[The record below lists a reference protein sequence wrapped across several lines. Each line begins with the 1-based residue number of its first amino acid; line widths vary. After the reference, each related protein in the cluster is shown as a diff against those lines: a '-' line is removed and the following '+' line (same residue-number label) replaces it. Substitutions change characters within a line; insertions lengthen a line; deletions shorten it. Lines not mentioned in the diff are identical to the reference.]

1 MEESVFI
8 SLWSPPYSPPSK
20 KFTRRRRRRRRRK
33 GGESGGG
40 EGADGRST
48 LINQDS
54 AACTSNG
61 GTLSETQHPSHPADA
76 IPPLLIDLSQ
86 LCHLFRGNLFSLHL
100 NQFRGRARGIM
111 EFCSFAGLASVGL
124 VNCICVWLS
133 LRCYP
138 FSFFGLWNHLLTK
151 SNQ

>member
-1 MEESVFI
+1 MITPIFSAKLKVHKEEEEE
-8 SLWSPPYSPPSK
+8 
-20 KFTRRRRRRRRRK
+20 

-86 LCHLFRGNLFSLHL
+86 LCHLFRGNFFQLPSQPIKREGQGDNGILFFCRTCFCGVGKLH
-100 NQFRGRARGIM
+100 
-111 EFCSFAGLASVGL
+111 FC
-124 VNCICVWLS
+124 
-133 LRCYP
+133 LREP
-138 FSFFGLWNHLLTK
+138 
-151 SNQ
+151 

>member
-1 MEESVFI
+1 MFPINQRVCFHFFVNTCNVPSSSKLQVHKEEEE
-8 SLWSPPYSPPSK
+8 
-20 KFTRRRRRRRRRK
+20 
-33 GGESGGG
+33 ESGGG

-86 LCHLFRGNLFSLHL
+86 LCHLFRGNFFSFHL
-100 NQFRGRARGIM
+100 NQLRGRARGIM

-124 VNCICVWLS
+124 VNCICV
-133 LRCYP
+133 
-138 FSFFGLWNHLLTK
+138 
-151 SNQ
+151 